1 MARQRKV
8 RWARLSEID
17 RRTKVGTPAWKSR
30 HTTKQKK
37 LSAWRFLHTK
47 LSHRK
52 VQRRAGVKPS
62 SNMGLERMLKVG
74 GVK

>member
-8 RWARLSEID
+8 RWARLTEID
-17 RRTKVGTPAWKSR
+17 RRTKVGTRAWKSR

-37 LSAWRFLHTK
+37 LSAWRYLHVK

-62 SNMGLERMLKVG
+62 SNMGLKRMLRVAE
-74 GVK
+74 VE